1 MVFKVIPVSLRV
13 SRGCFKEVSRVFQV
27 YLYGVSRLLKNVARV
42 FWWCFQMLQ
51 GCFNGIFKAFW
62 GCYIIVSYL
71 FQRCFKGASSKV
83 KGWFKGISFRGC
95 LEGVSRMFKVYS
107 EFISRVII
115 DYWFFL
121 QCETLKNLGKFLK
134 VKLFLRIPTFN
145 WPTTF
150 IF

>member
-42 FWWCFQMLQ
+42 FWWCFQVLQ
-51 GCFNGIFKAFW
+51 GCFNGILKTFR
-62 GCYIIVSYL
+62 GCYVIVSYL

-83 KGWFKGISFRGC
+83 KGWFKDISFRGC

-115 DYWFFL
+115 DYWFFFAMWDIKKFGEIP
-121 QCETLKNLGKFLK
+121 QGKIIFKNSHL
-134 VKLFLRIPTFN
+134 
-145 WPTTF
+145 
-150 IF
+150 